1 MRIIH
6 TSDWHLGQNFMGKSR
21 APEHQAFFAWLLDQV
36 KAHQVDAIIVAGDIF
51 DTGSPPSY
59 AREMYNRFIVDIHA
73 TDCQLIILAGN
84 HDSVA
89 TLNESKEI
97 LACLNTQVISA
108 VSMIDNTDDADNAN
122 DVDNTI
128 SVFPLKNQKGEP
140 AAILCAVPFI
150 RPRDVLMSK
159 AGQSGQEK
167 QQAMQQ
173 AIADYY
179 QQRYKQADKL
189 RKKLTHKNNKKLPI
203 IATGHLTTVGA
214 STSDSVRDIYI
225 GTLDAFPAN
234 AFPPFDYLALGH
246 IHQPQKVAKSEHIR
260 YCGSPLALSFD
271 ENSQNKSVL
280 LVDFKAGKFKH
291 AKPLNIPC
299 FQPMQVIKGDLKSIK
314 KQLKKLPESFDL
326 KEDQSIWVEILVS
339 SQDYLNDLQNRIQAM
354 TDSLPIDV
362 LRLRRERKNPSKV
375 WQTEEKETL
384 NELSVMDVFERRLNE
399 EIWEEDS
406 EEDSDKNNPKEQKRK
421 QRIKQ
426 RFQQVLE
433 ALKDTSTEV
442 QP

>member
-21 APEHQAFFAWLLDQV
+21 ASEHQAFFSWLLDQV
-36 KAHQVDAIIVAGDIF
+36 KDNDVDAIIVAGDIF

-59 AREMYNRFIVDIHA
+59 AREMYNRFIVDIH
-73 TDCQLIILAGN
+73 TTSCQLIILAGN

-89 TLNESKEI
+89 TLNESKEL
-97 LACLNTQVISA
+97 LACLNTRVISS
-108 VSMIDNTDDADNAN
+108 VTVIDNNKTSE
-122 DVDNTI
+122 
-128 SVFPLKNQKGEP
+128 SVFPIQDRTGNV

-150 RPRDVLMSK
+150 RPRDVLMSQ

-173 AIADYY
+173 AISDYY
-179 QQRYKQADKL
+179 QQLYKEALEL
-189 RKKLTHKNNKKLPI
+189 RKKFTKKDKKKLPI

-234 AFPPFDYLALGH
+234 AFPPVDYLALGH
-246 IHQPQKVAKSEHIR
+246 IHQSQKVAKSEHIR

-280 LVDFKAGKFKH
+280 LVDFKAGKFKQ
-291 AKPLNIPC
+291 AKPIDIPC
-299 FQPMQVIKGDLKSIK
+299 FQPMQVIKGGLKSIE
-314 KQLKKLPESFDL
+314 KQLNSLPESINL
-326 KEDQSIWVEILVS
+326 KKEQTIWVEILVS

-354 TDSLPIDV
+354 TENLPIEV
-362 LRLRRERKNPSKV
+362 LRLRRERKKQANTLQK
-375 WQTEEKETL
+375 EEKETL

-399 EIWEEDS
+399 EIWED
-406 EEDSDKNNPKEQKRK
+406 DQDNKQEQKRLK
-421 QRIKQ
+421 RIKQ
-426 RFQQVLE
+426 SFKTVLDELKNTNE
-433 ALKDTSTEV
+433 AK